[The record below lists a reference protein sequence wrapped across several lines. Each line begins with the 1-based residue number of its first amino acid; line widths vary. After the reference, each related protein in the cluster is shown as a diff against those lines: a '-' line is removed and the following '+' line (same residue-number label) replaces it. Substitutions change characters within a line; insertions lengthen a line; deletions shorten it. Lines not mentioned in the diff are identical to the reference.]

1 MATEARPILSI
12 KGLKTYF
19 FTQKGIIKAVDGVD
33 LVLEK
38 NDKLGIVGESGSGK
52 SVTALSILRLVPQPP
67 GHIVAGEILFEE
79 RNILKFKDD
88 EMRRLRC
95 ADIAMIFQD
104 PMVSLNPVLNIGKQI
119 GEGIKERF
127 GMISKPEVDKRV
139 IEVLENVGIADAS
152 GKLGSHPHQFSG
164 GMRQRI
170 MIAIA
175 ISRQPRII
183 IADEPTTSLDVTT
196 QAQVLTLIE
205 DLIEKTGASLIM
217 ISHDLGVIA
226 ETCNRV
232 AVMYGGRVVEYGD
245 IREIFTNPLH
255 PYSKA
260 LLNAIPRIDTD
271 IAKLETIPG
280 RVPDLINP
288 PPGCR
293 FHPRCK
299 YTRET
304 CKACMPELEEVEKGH
319 LVACQLFKD
328 AIIHGQP

>member
-1 MATEARPILSI
+1 MVTEARPILRI

-19 FTQKGIIKAVDGVD
+19 YTQKGVIKAADGVD
-33 LVLEK
+33 LALEK

-52 SVTALSILRLVPQPP
+52 SVTALSILRLIPQPP
-67 GHIVAGEILFEE
+67 GHIVAGEILLEDK
-79 RNILKFKDD
+79 NILKLKED
-88 EMRRLRC
+88 EMRKLRC
-95 ADIAMIFQD
+95 TDIAMIFQD
-104 PMVSLNPVLNIGKQI
+104 PMVSLNPVLNVRKQI
-119 GEGIKERF
+119 GEGIQERF
-127 GMISKPEVDKRV
+127 GKISKSEVNERV
-139 IEVLENVGIADAS
+139 IEVLENVGISDAS
-152 GKLGSHPHQFSG
+152 EKLGRYPHQFSG

-196 QAQVLTLIE
+196 QAQVLMLIE

-226 ETCNRV
+226 ETCNRI
-232 AVMYGGRVVEYGD
+232 AVMYSGRVMEYGD
-245 IREIFTNPLH
+245 IREIFKNPLH
-255 PYSKA
+255 PYTQA
-260 LLNAIPRIDTD
+260 LLNSIPRIDMD
-271 IAKLETIPG
+271 IVKLETIPG

-299 YTRET
+299 YARES
-304 CKACMPELEEVEKGH
+304 CKACMPDLREVDKGH
-319 LVACQLFKD
+319 LVACQMFKD
-328 AIIHGQP
+328 AIMHGQQ